1 MRNMRRTAV
10 VLALVSLVVGVLAAP
25 AGAAQDAKNVQLRGD
40 SLWGT
45 ADCPGGLDLMP
56 PENGWGLDGCLTPAT
71 DTGYRVSAAGVEKI
85 YGTEQFVGTL
95 G

>member
-1 MRNMRRTAV
+1 M
-10 VLALVSLVVGVLAAP
+10 
-25 AGAAQDAKNVQLRGD
+25 
-40 SLWGT
+40 
-45 ADCPGGLDLMP
+45 MP